1 MYMYPPYIYINL
13 KFPKCNKF
21 VFCQGSDSESENDED
36 DEDDDDTQEDDLV
49 PNEENLESLN
59 ANYKV

>member
-1 MYMYPPYIYINL
+1 M
-13 KFPKCNKF
+13 
-21 VFCQGSDSESENDED
+21 FCQGSDSESENDED
-36 DEDDDDTQEDDLV
+36 DDDDDDTQEEDLV